1 MDCCKCMGYH
11 ENNLSWLIDEMKKAL
26 EKLKVLDNV
35 PEEVQKIIDTMVQN
49 GQLEEIVSG
58 NLIYNQFNG
67 KSVAFIGDSTVYG
80 DNTTGGQTATTLP
93 SAFEEKTNCIPYNY
107 GRNGMTITGK
117 DGNTLY
123 NRIRDINFDKDYVIL
138 LASYN
143 DWNTCAPIG
152 EIIGV
157 ESYGFF
163 KNALYYNL
171 LAIINKCP
179 ETTRIYVCTMLP
191 SGQSVSGIPNE
202 NNVYCESYVK
212 AMEEVC
218 YKLHIPV
225 INLFNSVPINKN
237 NFQKLF
243 YDMTHP
249 KASTYKMIADSMLY
263 AIGSGEVWNNN
274 NERGYNLINFGDF
287 VSVNSS
293 ISNGGISLKFEGS
306 KQNELSRILYN
317 MEKGTYSVGMTVW
330 NEDTKKHNI
339 QVKIGEEI
347 LIDQTVL
354 NGKNYIQNEV
364 RLTENHYNE
373 NINILCTDM
382 TTSSPKIE
390 IIDPF
395 IVKGGSVKYHAEIP
409 NKQNGT
415 MLKGTGSVKYVTM
428 GNYMTLIGDYTT
440 TEQVNNGDTISNIRC
455 GKSDIAT
462 QRKFIK
468 AYNLDN
474 QDEYIV
480 EVTTEKL
487 IMRSPIPARNHIVFQ
502 ETFLP

>member
-11 ENNLSWLIDEMKKAL
+11 EDNLSWLIDEMKKAL
-26 EKLKVLDNV
+26 EKLKVLDNI

-49 GQLEEIVSG
+49 GKLEEIVSG

-80 DNTTGGQTATTLP
+80 DNTTGGQTETTLP
-93 SAFEEKTNCIPYNY
+93 SAFQKKTNCVSYNY

-123 NRIRDINFDKDYVIL
+123 NRIQDINFNKDYVIL

-143 DWNTCAPIG
+143 DWNTCKPIG
-152 EIIGV
+152 EVIDI

-171 LAIINKCP
+171 LAILNRCP
-179 ETTRIYVCTMLP
+179 ETTKIYVCTMLP

-202 NNVYCESYVK
+202 SNVYCESYVK
-212 AMEEVC
+212 AMEDVC
-218 YKLHIPV
+218 YKLHIPI
-225 INLFNSVPINKN
+225 INLFNSVSINKN

-249 KASTYKMIADSMLY
+249 KADTYKMIADSMLY
-263 AIGSGEVWNNN
+263 AIGSGEVWNDN
-274 NERGYNLINFGDF
+274 NERGYNLLNNGDF
-287 VSVNSS
+287 VSVSSS
-293 ISNGGISLKFEGS
+293 ISNGAISLTFKGS
-306 KQNELSRILYN
+306 KQNELSRVLYN
-317 MEKGTYSVGMTVW
+317 MEKGIYSIGMTVW
-330 NEDTKKHNI
+330 NEDTEKHNI
-339 QVKIGEEI
+339 QVKIGEEV
-347 LIDQTVL
+347 LMDQTVL
-354 NGKNYIQNEV
+354 NGKNYIQNEI
-364 RLTENHYNE
+364 RLTTNHYNE

-390 IIDPF
+390 IADPF
-395 IVKGGSVKYHAEIP
+395 IVKGRSTKYYAEIP
-409 NKQNGT
+409 NKQTGT

-440 TEQVNNGDTISNIRC
+440 TEQVNSGDTISNIRC

-480 EVTTEKL
+480 EVTTDKL

>member
-11 ENNLSWLIDEMKKAL
+11 EDNLSWLIDEMKKAL
-26 EKLKVLDNV
+26 EKLKVLDSV

-67 KSVAFIGDSTVYG
+67 KSVAFIGDSTIYG
-80 DNTTGGQTATTLP
+80 DNTTGGQTTTTLP
-93 SAFEEKTNCIPYNY
+93 SAFAEKTNCIPYNY

-117 DGNTLY
+117 EGNTLY
-123 NRIRDINFDKDYVIL
+123 NRIQDINFDKDYVIL

-191 SGQSVSGIPNE
+191 SGQSVSGIPNK

-212 AMEEVC
+212 AMEDVC
-218 YKLHIPV
+218 YKLHIPI
-225 INLFNSVPINKN
+225 INLFNSVSINKN

-249 KASTYKMIADSMLY
+249 KADTYQMIADSMLY
-263 AIGSGEVWNNN
+263 AIGSGEVWNDN
-274 NERGYNLINFGDF
+274 NERGYNLLNNGDF

-293 ISNGGISLKFEGS
+293 ISNGGISLKFEGA
-306 KQNELSRILYN
+306 KQNELSRVLYN
-317 MEKGTYSVGMTVW
+317 IEKGTYSVGMTVW

-339 QVKIGEEI
+339 QIKIGEEI
-347 LIDQTVL
+347 LINQTVL

-390 IIDPF
+390 IVDPF

-440 TEQVNNGDTISNIRC
+440 TEQVNSGDTISNIRC

-480 EVTTEKL
+480 EITTDKL
-487 IMRSPIPARNHIVFQ
+487 IMRSSIPARNHIVFQ